1 MRHRKKGRI
10 LGRTKG
16 PRQALIKNLAASLI
30 LYEKIKT
37 TEAKAKEIRSY
48 VERLITKGKANNLA
62 ARRLLL
68 RRLPTE
74 NSVKKV
80 LEVLSPRYQ
89 ERKGGYTRIVK
100 LPRRRGDGAKSV
112 LIEFV

>member
-1 MRHRKKGRI
+1 MRHRNKGRI
-10 LGRTKG
+10 LDRTKA

-37 TEAKAKEIRSY
+37 TEAKAKEMRGY
-48 VERLITKGKANNLA
+48 VEKIITKGKANTLA

-68 RRLPTE
+68 KQLPTE

-89 ERKGGYTRIVK
+89 KRPGGYTRIVK
-100 LPRRRGDGAKSV
+100 LPRRKGDGAKLA